1 MRAEGRAEPGRPGR
15 MTRQPR
21 LQRWMPRARGR
32 AAGPLMAAVLVAAVM
47 VLLGCDGNLTIA
59 TGGGGSPAATSGP
72 HAIWQVGVQAPPS
85 DAHAIALHVRMQTR
99 LPQKVAA
106 NTTNYFWVGSYLGDG
121 SFIQVG
127 YYVPWYQ
134 SEQAG
139 WFYCAFADPQGSGD
153 CHDGALGT
161 VDGGSSWHSYGL
173 EAAPDAGGSGAPGWA
188 VTFDGQDVGSF
199 AWPSQDTGPHAP
211 TIFAESSGTTPRATP
226 GDQLGPVDFSQF
238 SVVPAGQRDE
248 QTITAGLPSYNAPNV
263 CPPFGIRPDGHG
275 GVLLGSGLSCPTA
288 LDVVSWG

>member
-1 MRAEGRAEPGRPGR
+1 MQTAGRPEPVR
-15 MTRQPR
+15 TTRPAW
-21 LQRWMPRARGR
+21 LERWTLRGR
-32 AAGPLMAAVLVAAVM
+32 ARVTGPLMAGVLIATM
-47 VLLGCDGNLTIA
+47 LVLLGCDGNLTIA
-59 TGGGGSPAATSGP
+59 TGGGSPSATSGS
-72 HAIWQVGVQAPPS
+72 HAIWQVGVQAPPG
-85 DAHAIALHVRMQTR
+85 DAHVSALSVRMQTR

-106 NTTNYFWVGSYLGDG
+106 NTTNYFWIGSYLSDS

-134 SEQAG
+134 SDQAG
-139 WFYCAFADPQGSGD
+139 WFYCAFADPQSSGD

-161 VDGGSSWHSYGL
+161 VDGAGAPWHTYRL
-173 EAAPDAGGSGAPGWA
+173 EAVTSAGGSGTPGWTA
-188 VTFDGQDVGSF
+188 SLDGQDVGSF
-199 AWPSQDTGPHAP
+199 AWSTQDTGTHAP

-238 SVVPAGQRDE
+238 SVVLSGQRDE

-275 GVLLGSGLSCPTA
+275 GVLLGSGLTCPA
-288 LDVVSWG
+288 VLDLVNWG